1 MKRAL
6 AQHTWKEIEAL
17 SKDPGVV
24 VLPIGAIEQHG
35 PHLPVWTD
43 AKIAEETVRG
53 AFEKLPQSVAAWHL
67 PVQSYGKSNE
77 HTGYAGT
84 IALSASTLMAVVR
97 DIAAGLH
104 KSGFKRLMFFN
115 AHGGNKALLEM
126 MCRDLRAEFG
136 LLCFLAQGQ
145 ADNSKLPALEQR
157 FGIHANTVE
166 TALMLHLTP
175 DLVKKPLPQAHYP
188 EFAAQ
193 NFNLTVLP
201 QVGWLT
207 RDWSPEGHFGDPQP
221 ATAEDGRDWFEAMT
235 SRLAQLITEASS
247 FEVAH
252 PPSRGGS

>member
-6 AQHTWKEIEAL
+6 VEHTWKEIEAL
-17 SKDPGVV
+17 PKDPGVV

-53 AFEKLPQSVAAWHL
+53 AFEKLPEGVAAWYL

-77 HTGYAGT
+77 HTGYPGT
-84 IALSASTLMAVVR
+84 VALSASTLIAVVR
-97 DIAAGLH
+97 DIAAALH
-104 KSGFKRLMFFN
+104 KSGFRRLMFFN

-126 MCRDLRAEFG
+126 MVRDLRAEFG

-145 ADNSKLPALEQR
+145 ADSSRLSPQEQR
-157 FGIHANTVE
+157 FGIHAGTLE

-175 DLVKKPLPQAHYP
+175 ELVRKPLPKAYYP
-188 EFAAQ
+188 QFTSQ

-207 RDWSPEGHFGDPQP
+207 RDWSPEGHFGDPAP
-221 ATAEDGRDWFEAMT
+221 ATAEAGAAWLEEMT
-235 SRLAQLITEASS
+235 SRLAALIAEVST
-247 FEVAH
+247 FEVAY
-252 PPSRGGS
+252 G